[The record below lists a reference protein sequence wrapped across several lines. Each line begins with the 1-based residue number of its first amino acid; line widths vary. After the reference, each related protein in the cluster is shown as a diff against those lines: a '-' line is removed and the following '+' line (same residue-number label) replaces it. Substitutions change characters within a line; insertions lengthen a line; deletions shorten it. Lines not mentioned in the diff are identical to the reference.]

1 MTAGVAGA
9 ASGGGGPPVHVL
21 VVEDDPGLAFGL
33 EFNLAHEGY
42 AVTVAADGPAALERA
57 RVERPALIVL
67 DVMLPGL
74 DGFAVVAALR
84 AEDLRMPVL
93 MLTARGDEA
102 DRVRGLRT
110 GADDYVTK
118 PFGVMELL
126 ARVEAL
132 LRRVPAGVPGQVDG
146 GRVIARADGAVL
158 QCGELVLDATRR
170 TVTRANAPVPLA
182 PLEFE
187 LLRAL
192 LARRG
197 AVASR
202 LELLR
207 EVWGYAD
214 SVVSRTVDA
223 HIALLRRKL
232 EPDPLNPRHILT
244 VRKAGYRIGA

>member
-1 MTAGVAGA
+1 
-9 ASGGGGPPVHVL
+9 
-21 VVEDDPGLAFGL
+21 
-33 EFNLAHEGY
+33 
-42 AVTVAADGPAALERA
+42 
-57 RVERPALIVL
+57 
-67 DVMLPGL
+67 
-74 DGFAVVAALR
+74 
-84 AEDLRMPVL
+84 MPVL